1 MSVAYVIEFWVR
13 PPERERFLGLLGG
26 VLAAMRSEPTH
37 LDHTLH
43 VDPAD
48 PLHFLLHEVW
58 QDHGEVV
65 AVQLGRPYRAEWHAA
80 LPELLAKDRRVA
92 VWQPMSERAAETA
105 AATRGP
111 QR

>member
-13 PPERERFLGLLGG
+13 APERERFLNLLGG
-26 VLAAMRSEPTH
+26 VIAAMQSEPTH
-37 LDHTLH
+37 LGHTFH

-65 AVQLGRPYRAEWHAA
+65 AVQLGRPYRQEWHAA
-80 LPELLAKDRRVA
+80 LPELVAKDRLVTVWEPMGNTVA
-92 VWQPMSERAAETA
+92 GIAGMAAS
-105 AATRGP
+105 P
-111 QR
+111 